1 MKVNILGTLIDNI
14 KKEELL
20 LEISSFL
27 EDGKKHFLITPNP
40 EIVLSAQ
47 KDEEFKAILNR
58 ADIAI
63 PDGFGLILASYYL
76 KTPLEDRITGVDLML
91 EICKIAEGKKK
102 SVYLLGGEEGIAE
115 KTAKVLIDKF
125 PKLKIVGAESGGKI
139 EKEKLKDDNFLK
151 KINEKNPDIIFVAL
165 GGGKQEKWIDANL
178 KNIPSVKL
186 AMGIGG
192 AFDFISGKIKRAPPL
207 MRKLGL
213 EWLFRLFLEP
223 RRIKRI
229 FNATAVF
236 IYKVIKMDRKQS

>member
-1 MKVNILGTLIDNI
+1 MKINIFGILIDNV

-20 LEISSFL
+20 LKISSFL
-27 EDGKKHFLITPNP
+27 EDGKRHFLATPNP

-47 KDEEFKAILNR
+47 KDEEFRTILNR
-58 ADIAI
+58 TDIAI

-76 KTPLEDRITGVDLML
+76 KTPLGDRITGVDLML
-91 EICKIAEGKKK
+91 EICKIGEDKGK
-102 SVYLLGGEEGIAE
+102 SVYLLGGEKGIAE

-125 PKLKIVGAESGGKI
+125 PKIKIVGAESGGKI
-139 EKEKLKDDNFLK
+139 EKENLKDENLLK

-165 GGGKQEKWIDANL
+165 GGLKQEKWIDVNL
-178 KNIPSVKL
+178 KNLPSVKL

-192 AFDFISGKIKRAPPL
+192 AFDFISGKIKRAPL
-207 MRKLGL
+207 VMRKLGL

-229 FNATAVF
+229 FNATVRFSYRVIAVGRN
-236 IYKVIKMDRKQS
+236 YK